1 MKRTKEKATPE
12 KRCDVDVF
20 VGQSAPRASVR
31 VELNKGTRGAADA
44 EVNGCRVD
52 WLGVVATNLLKG
64 GGRMPCLSAHSSYY
78 RCGTNSVHNI
88 SSAGCERDVQRRS
101 KLAVPC

>member
-20 VGQSAPRASVR
+20 VGQSAPRARVR
-31 VELNKGTRGAADA
+31 VELNKRTTRGAA

-52 WLGVVATNLLKG
+52 WLGIVATNLLTKG
-64 GGRMPCLSAHSSYY
+64 GGRMVGGDRQRLSP
-78 RCGTNSVHNI
+78 RI
-88 SSAGCERDVQRRS
+88 
-101 KLAVPC
+101 